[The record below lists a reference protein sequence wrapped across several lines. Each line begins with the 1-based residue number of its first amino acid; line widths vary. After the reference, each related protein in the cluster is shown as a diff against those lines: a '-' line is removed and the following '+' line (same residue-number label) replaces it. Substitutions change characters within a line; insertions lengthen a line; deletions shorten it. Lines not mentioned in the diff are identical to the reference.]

1 MKRASLS
8 GLLMLLLIFGI
19 SGTAFTE
26 ESQESLEQRCRDFA
40 KEDGVPAAELADYL
54 KECIES
60 LKEEETDKPEKS
72 D

>member
-1 MKRASLS
+1 MKRASLYS
-8 GLLMLLLIFGI
+8 LLMLLFACSI
-19 SGTAFTE
+19 SGTAFSE
-26 ESQESLEQRCRDFA
+26 ESQDNLEQRCRDFA

-60 LKEEETDKPEKS
+60 LKEEDADKPEKS